1 MTIDVVPFVDPG
13 LGNSSY
19 LVSLPDDRALVVD
32 PRRDRSP
39 YLSEAEERG
48 WNIVASVET
57 HLHADFI
64 SGGRELQA
72 VGAALYAPAGSEL
85 AFDHRPLEPGGEVAL
100 GGLTLAALPSPG
112 HTPEHLSYL
121 LSDGARPLALF
132 SGGSLLVG
140 AVARTDL
147 IAPDQTEELTRQMFR
162 SLRVV
167 LAPLPDDLAVFPT
180 HGAGSFCTAGVGGE
194 RVTTMGRERATNPFL
209 RVEEEDQ
216 FVKLLLANLGTY
228 PDYYGHLR
236 ERNRI
241 GPRVYGGEQPRL
253 QSITPDEFD
262 RLRRGGAIVVDARPA
277 GSWARG
283 HLPGSFSIPLRDEF
297 ALWLGWL
304 VDIDDTIIFVTEA
317 GQDRH
322 GLVRACLGIGFENLA
337 GELAGGTE
345 AWSASGRQL
354 SSTARTHIGP
364 LDAQMID
371 VRQTSEWQMGHIPGV
386 LHAELGELGDLGA
399 AGLPNRSLAVHCGHG
414 DRASTAA
421 SVLERAGRTDVTVLI
436 GGPEDWSRATGRP
449 LEVG

>member
-1 MTIDVVPFVDPG
+1 MTIDIIPFVDPG

-19 LVSLPDDRALVVD
+19 MVGLPDQRALVID
-32 PRRDRSP
+32 PRRDPST
-39 YLSEAEERG
+39 YLHEAEVRG
-48 WNIVASVET
+48 WDIVAGVET

-85 AFDHRPLEPGGEVAL
+85 AFAHRPLEPEGDVTF
-100 GGLTLAALPSPG
+100 GGLTLKALPSPG

-121 LSDGARPLALF
+121 LSDGTRPLALF

-162 SLRVV
+162 SMRDV

-180 HGAGSFCTAGVGGE
+180 HGAGSFCSAGVGGD

-228 PDYYGHLR
+228 PVYYGRLR

-241 GPRVYGGEQPRL
+241 GPRVYGGEGPRL
-253 QSITPDEFD
+253 AAIAPDEFD
-262 RLRRGGAIVVDARPA
+262 RLRRDGATVVDVRPA
-277 GSWARG
+277 ASWAGG
-283 HLPGSFSIPLRDEF
+283 HLPGSLSIPLRDEF

-304 VDIDDTIIFVTEA
+304 VDIDDTIIFVAEG
-317 GQDRH
+317 GQDRP

-345 AWSASGRQL
+345 AWSASGRRL
-354 SSTARTHIGP
+354 NSTARAPIGV
-364 LDAQMID
+364 LDAQIID
-371 VRQTSEWQMGHIPGV
+371 VRQSSEWETGHIPGV
-386 LHAELGELGDLGA
+386 LHAELGDLAA
-399 AGLPNRSLAVHCGHG
+399 AGLPSRSLAVHCGRS

-436 GGPEDWSRATGRP
+436 GGPEDWSRTTGRP

>member
-1 MTIDVVPFVDPG
+1 MTIDIIPFVDPG

-19 LVSLPDDRALVVD
+19 MVGLPDQRALVID
-32 PRRDRSP
+32 PRRDPST
-39 YLSEAEERG
+39 YLQEAEERG
-48 WNIVASVET
+48 WDIVAGVET

-64 SGGRELQA
+64 SGGRELEA
-72 VGAALYAPAGSEL
+72 VGAALFAPAGSEL
-85 AFDHRPLEPGGEVAL
+85 AFTHRALEPDGEVTF
-100 GGLTLAALPSPG
+100 GGLTLKALPSPG

-147 IAPDQTEELTRQMFR
+147 IAPDKTEELTRQMFR
-162 SLRVV
+162 SLRAV

-194 RVTTMGRERATNPFL
+194 RVTTLGRERATNPFL

-228 PDYYGHLR
+228 PDYYGQLR
-236 ERNRI
+236 ERNRL
-241 GPRVYGGEQPRL
+241 GPRVYGGEWPRL
-253 QSITPDEFD
+253 AAIAPDEFD
-262 RLRRGGAIVVDARPA
+262 RLLRDGAVVVDVRPA
-277 GSWARG
+277 GSWAGG

-297 ALWLGWL
+297 ALWLGWM

-317 GQDRH
+317 GQDRQ
-322 GLVRACLGIGFENLA
+322 GLVRACLGIGFENLS
-337 GELAGGTE
+337 GELAGGTA
-345 AWSASGRQL
+345 AWSASGRPIN
-354 SSTARTHIGP
+354 STARAPIGAV
-364 LDAQMID
+364 DAQMID
-371 VRQTSEWQMGHIPGV
+371 VRQSSEWETGHIPGV
-386 LHAELGELGDLGA
+386 FHAELGDLA
-399 AGLPNRSLAVHCGHG
+399 AATLPSRSLAVHCGHG